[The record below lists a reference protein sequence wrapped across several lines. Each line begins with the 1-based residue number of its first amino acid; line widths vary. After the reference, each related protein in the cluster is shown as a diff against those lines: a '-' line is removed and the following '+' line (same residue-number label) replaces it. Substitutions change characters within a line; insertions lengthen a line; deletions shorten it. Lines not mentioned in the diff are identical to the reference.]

1 MTRADELALARRALA
16 GDTAARNALLLHHWP
31 GIATLAWR
39 YTRRRHVADDLRQA
53 AFLKCL
59 TAFPNYKP
67 DSNLRGYLFVVAR
80 NAMLDLLKFWK
91 DHPLPQADYY
101 ANSPGHHD
109 ARFDVI
115 DPRPTLS
122 EQQEDAEEN
131 AHRYARVMRF
141 LPTLPK
147 QQQKALR
154 WIEQGVRPA
163 DTSRRLNVPW
173 GSAKNWYYR
182 GVCKMRQ
189 LVGAA

>member
-1 MTRADELALARRALA
+1 MSDADRNALVISCWPAIRVLARRYA
-16 GDTAARNALLLHHWP
+16 GRSP
-31 GIATLAWR
+31 Q
-39 YTRRRHVADDLRQA
+39 VVEDLQQA

-59 TAFPNYKP
+59 MSLPKFKP
-67 DSNLRGYLFVVAR
+67 GGNPRGYLYVVAR
-80 NAMLDLLKFWK
+80 NAMLDMLRYWRERPLRQASYYDPCEREYA
-91 DHPLPQADYY
+91 DH
-101 ANSPGHHD
+101 
-109 ARFDVI
+109 FDVI

-163 DTSRRLNVPW
+163 DTSRRLGVPW